1 VTAPAGLQGRLVG
14 LACVLGGA
22 FVILAARAVDLT
34 VVRGAEFAKRAA
46 NQHQRRVT
54 LRGQRGSI
62 LDRNG
67 TLLASSVDV
76 PSLFV
81 NGRVAPDEPETATT
95 LARVLALD
103 PAGVRRKLQGTQSF
117 VWLKRQASPKE
128 AEAAM
133 ALGVPGLGQLTEPR
147 RFYPDGSLAAHV
159 LGFVGIDSQGQAG
172 LEQALDDELR
182 GEERDVLVERDA
194 HGRAIASAGLG
205 TPLMAGNGVE
215 LTIDARIQA
224 VVERELAAGVRTAK
238 AVAGVAIVGDP
249 HTGEILAL
257 ANVPT
262 FDPNTDLGT
271 RGDSWQKRT
280 LNRAIFTPYEP
291 GSTLKAVFAA
301 SALEEGAVT
310 PAEHFFCENGRYRFG
325 KWWIRDSHPHG
336 WLSFTEV
343 IRYSSNIC
351 TAKVAARVGAE
362 RYYHHLRAFGF
373 GERTGIEVPG
383 ESRGILRP
391 VESWATVDL
400 ATHSFGQGIAVTPLQ
415 MVAAF
420 GAIANGGTL
429 MRSYVV
435 RRIVGSD
442 GRVVRANEPVA
453 VRRVLGERAA
463 ALTTELLRGV
473 VEEEGG
479 TGRQARLEGV
489 HVAGKTGT
497 AQKSR
502 EDGRGYSS
510 KRVASF
516 IGFVPS
522 DRPRAVI
529 LVLVDEPGTTSYGGV
544 VAAPVFR
551 AIAGEVLDLL
561 DVPLQRDVP
570 LLPSAPPEPRRAARP
585 EAPVLPV
592 GEGHVPR
599 LVGLSVREALTRA
612 QAQRWDVR
620 VEGWGYVASQRPSP
634 GVPAPEDRRLVLTLH
649 ADGERSRP

>member
-1 VTAPAGLQGRLVG
+1 M
-14 LACVLGGA
+14 
-22 FVILAARAVDLT
+22 
-34 VVRGAEFAKRAA
+34 
-46 NQHQRRVT
+46 
-54 LRGQRGSI
+54 S
-62 LDRNG
+62 
-67 TLLASSVDV
+67 
-76 PSLFV
+76 
-81 NGRVAPDEPETATT
+81 
-95 LARVLALD
+95 
-103 PAGVRRKLQGTQSF
+103 
-117 VWLKRQASPKE
+117 
-128 AEAAM
+128 
-133 ALGVPGLGQLTEPR
+133 
-147 RFYPDGSLAAHV
+147 
-159 LGFVGIDSQGQAG
+159 
-172 LEQALDDELR
+172 
-182 GEERDVLVERDA
+182 
-194 HGRAIASAGLG
+194 
-205 TPLMAGNGVE
+205 GNGVE
-215 LTIDARIQA
+215 LTIDSRIQA
-224 VVERELAAGVRTAK
+224 VVERELLQGVRTAK

-271 RGDSWQKRT
+271 RDGAWQKRT

-301 SALEEGAVT
+301 AALEEGAVT
-310 PAEHFFCENGRYRFG
+310 PAEHFFCENGRFKFG

-351 TAKVAARVGAE
+351 TAKVAARVGAA
-362 RYYHHLRAFGF
+362 RYYRYLRDFGF
-373 GERTGIEVPG
+373 GQRTGVEVPG

-429 MRSYVV
+429 MQSYVV
-435 RRIVGSD
+435 RRIVGAD
-442 GRVVRANEPVA
+442 GRTVRENRPVA

-479 TGRQARLEGV
+479 TGRQARLDGV

-570 LLPSAPPEPRRAARP
+570 LLPSAPSAPRRAERP
-585 EAPVLPV
+585 EAPALPE

-612 QAQRWDVR
+612 HEQRWDVQL
-620 VEGWGYVASQRPSP
+620 EGWGYVAVQRPAP
-634 GVPAPEDRRLVLTLH
+634 GARAPEDRRLVLTLN
-649 ADGERSRP
+649 ADGGRSRP